1 MKKSLIRWSLVV
13 ILALLAVI
21 GASIIINECCK
32 GGSGYITIWNV
43 ADILSYYGT
52 VWGALVAATT
62 MAVTIFF
69 NRKQLQRESFLKSE
83 TEKWSNIE
91 RIIASTLDV
100 INPIRPLFET
110 MDTGMTDARAA
121 ITFYQK
127 YQMYCKTAMDRLIAL
142 LSSADYPKVKEL
154 LERISQSAEEFIR
167 ICGKEVAI
175 YMMLRDFSGRNTAK
189 DTLKTETGYPNLF
202 SEDTLIFCRTL
213 LDKTDGVTLDS
224 FNEDI
229 AAANRELACAYEKT
243 YKSLLQLKGQTFE
256 AINVEMQKKANR
268 LLCSKGKLK
277 DKP

>member
-1 MKKSLIRWSLVV
+1 MV

-21 GASIIINECCK
+21 GGPIIINECYK
-32 GGSGYITIWNV
+32 GDSGYITIWSA
-43 ADILSYYGT
+43 ADTLSYYGT
-52 VWGALVAATT
+52 VLGALVAAATI
-62 MAVTIFF
+62 AVTIIFT
-69 NRKQLQRESFLKSE
+69 RKQLQRESFLKSE

-167 ICGKEVAI
+167 ICDKEVAI

-213 LDKTDGVTLDS
+213 LDKTDGVTLDGL
-224 FNEDI
+224 NEDI

-256 AINVEMQKKANR
+256 AIDVEMQKRANS
-268 LLCSKGKLK
+268 LLDFKGKFE
-277 DKP
+277 DKT